1 MRNFAWG
8 PQKVA
13 AQRSNDYLHMQR
25 IKDKDTLNAWIID
38 IKKQFGVERYR
49 IWIDSK
55 VSSRLI
61 GDAFFCCTYQSSFE
75 AVWVIKLEVFQYIL
89 VKCMLID

>member
-25 IKDKDTLNAWIID
+25 IKDKDTLNAWTID
-38 IKKQFGVERYR
+38 IKKQFGVERYT